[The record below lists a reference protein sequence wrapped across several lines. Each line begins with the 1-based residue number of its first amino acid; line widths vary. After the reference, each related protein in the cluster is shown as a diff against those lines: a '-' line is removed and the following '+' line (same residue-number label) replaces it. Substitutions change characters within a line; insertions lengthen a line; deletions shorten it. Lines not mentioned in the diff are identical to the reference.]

1 MTEKL
6 KTIKIIHL
14 AICAGIIITYF
25 IIGDLSSL
33 ENLKLP
39 IIDTSSMIYLL
50 IPVSSVFLSNI
61 LYKFQIKNI
70 DKKLKTEEKIPYYQ
84 TASIIRLAILEGAAF
99 LILFLKPD
107 FLLFGI
113 LIILYIIFLRPTEQ
127 QFRRD
132 FENTRL
138 KKYIIITHHQ
148 RGLAVR
154 D

>member
-1 MTEKL
+1 LDSIIKKNIQKSIDLGKL
-6 KTIKIIHL
+6 KR
-14 AICAGIIITYF
+14 
-25 IIGDLSSL
+25 
-33 ENLKLP
+33 KL
-39 IIDTSSMIYLL
+39 L
-50 IPVSSVFLSNI
+50 NI
-61 LYKFQIKNI
+61 NTDI

-138 KKYIIITHHQ
+138 
-148 RGLAVR
+148 
-154 D
+154 